1 MIKPWKLLATFC
13 LSIVTALAF
22 AQAPFPSKPIRMVVG
37 WPPGGI
43 VDVLAR
49 IVAPEMQ
56 KEWGQPVIVDNRAG
70 AGSVIGAEFV
80 SRQAPDGYTL
90 MLSAGNHTINAAVL
104 PKLPFD
110 AVGSFTPIILL
121 ASSPN
126 MLVVRADSPVKNVK
140 DFISM
145 AKAKPGTVTY
155 ATSGIATTVHIAGE
169 VLANAAGIKLNHI
182 PYKGSAASVTGLLG
196 GDVDASFSAVN
207 AVLPHVKSG
216 KLHAVAVAS
225 DTRSSF
231 LPNVPTFAESGVN
244 GVSIGTWLG
253 VLAPAN
259 MPAPVAQ
266 KLSSH
271 FAALI
276 VRPDIKEK
284 ILGLGAEPVG
294 LELDKFG
301 ALMKKEV
308 ESYTN
313 IARRANIKPE

>member
-1 MIKPWKLLATFC
+1 MTRPWKLLATLC
-13 LSIVTALAF
+13 LAIVTEVAI
-22 AQAPFPSKPIRMVVG
+22 AQIPFPSKPIRIVVG

-43 VDVLAR
+43 ADVVAR

-70 AGSVIGAEFV
+70 AGGIIGAEFV

-110 AVGSFTPIILL
+110 AVGSFTPITLL
-121 ASSPN
+121 ASAPN
-126 MLVVRADSPVKNVK
+126 MLVVRADSPIKDVK
-140 DFISM
+140 DFVAM

-169 VLANAAGIKLNHI
+169 LLAHAAGIKLNHI

-207 AVLPHVKSG
+207 AVLPHIKSG

-244 GVSIGTWLG
+244 GVNIGTWLG
-253 VLAPAN
+253 ILGPAN
-259 MPAPVAQ
+259 MPAPLAQ
-266 KLSSH
+266 KLSSYLV
-271 FAALI
+271 ALI
-276 VRPDIKEK
+276 IRPDIKEK

-294 LELDKFG
+294 LETDQFG
-301 ALMKKEV
+301 ALMKREV
-308 ESYTN
+308 ELYTY
-313 IARRANIKPE
+313 IARSANIKPE